1 MILLLTHY
9 FDEFFSGQDK
19 MEIGIVYLPAAT
31 TIKCGPSSVTYQNM
45 VESIHS

>member
-1 MILLLTHY
+1 MILLLTYY

-19 MEIGIVYLPAAT
+19 MDIGIVYLPAET